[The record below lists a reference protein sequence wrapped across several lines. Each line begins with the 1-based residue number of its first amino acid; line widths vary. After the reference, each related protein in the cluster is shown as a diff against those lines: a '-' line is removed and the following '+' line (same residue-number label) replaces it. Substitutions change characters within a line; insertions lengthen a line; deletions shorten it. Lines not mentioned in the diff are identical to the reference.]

1 MVRTIYT
8 KIARSM
14 PALKTKLQQV
24 GRKEKPEEF
33 IEKSV
38 NAALMFAGAIDI
50 FLFLVFTKLGVGAFV
65 FLLIFPLLFFM
76 GLMYMMRTPDVMVT
90 KIDKEISKEI
100 TFAGRFLVIE
110 LQSGVPLY
118 DALKNIAKN
127 YQTIGAYIS
136 VIIDKV
142 DLGTPMEI
150 ALQESIEMTPSA
162 NFRKLLWQTLNSL
175 RTGADISD
183 ALETVIDQIVREQ
196 MIDLKEYGRK
206 LNPLAMFYMII
217 AVIMPSLGITMMIV
231 LSSFINLQIS
241 LLVLIF
247 LALFFGFVQFMFLAM
262 IKQSRPPVEL

>member
-1 MVRTIYT
+1 MNKAIYI
-8 KIARSM
+8 KIARAM
-14 PALKTKLQQV
+14 PGLKSKLQQV
-24 GRKEKPEEF
+24 GRKEKPEVF
-33 IEKSV
+33 IEKSIT
-38 NAALMFAGAIDI
+38 AAFMFSFAIDI
-50 FLFLVFTKLGVGAFV
+50 FLFLVFSKLGVNALV
-65 FLLIFPLLFFM
+65 FLVIFPLLFFM
-76 GLMYMMRTPDVMVT
+76 GLVYMLRVPDVMVT

-100 TFAGRFLVIE
+100 VFAGRFLVIE

-118 DALKNIAKN
+118 DGLKNIAKN

-142 DLGTPMEI
+142 DFGTPMET
-150 ALQESIEMTPSA
+150 ALLEAIELTPSA

-175 RTGADISD
+175 KTGADISG
-183 ALETVIDQIVREQ
+183 ALDTVIDQIVREQ

-217 AVIMPSLGITMMIV
+217 AVIMPSLGITMLIV

-262 IKQSRPPVEL
+262 IKQSRPAVEL